1 MELKTTKGLHS
12 SKVKALV
19 YAESGVGKTS
29 LLGTLPEAETLIV
42 SAESGLLC
50 LDDKNIA
57 VVEINQ
63 WGDLQEV
70 YKNIVKNPDWA
81 HFKYIGIDSLTEL
94 ADMLVLTLSNS
105 PEFKPS
111 NMALK
116 MWGEY
121 STRMTATIKAFRD
134 LDKSVI
140 FTALPE
146 DIIDNG
152 AVIKKPFIKGK
163 AVQRMI
169 ASYFDE
175 VFYLSIDPAT
185 EERQVQTQPS
195 EAIQA
200 KDRSGKLAAFEE
212 ANLTT
217 IINKIKGDNNV

>member
-1 MELKTTKGLHS
+1 MELKSTKGLHS

-57 VVEINQ
+57 VVEINK

-70 YKNIVKNPDWA
+70 YKNLTKNPEWA
-81 HFKYIGIDSLTEL
+81 HFKYVGIDSLTEL
-94 ADMLVLTLSNS
+94 ADMLISTLENS

-121 STRMTATIKAFRD
+121 SKRMTSTIKAFRD
-134 LDKSVI
+134 LDKSVV

-146 DIIDNG
+146 DTIDNG

-163 AVQRMI
+163 AVQRML

-200 KDRSGKLAAFEE
+200 KDRSGKLTAFEE

-217 IINKIKGDNNV
+217 IINKIKGNNNV